1 MENNKIIP
9 TEENA
14 VALGAAIPNLEQL
27 LEESTQLETLTPAIT
42 LSAESISLDKVGESF
57 RGIFIGF
64 GTMTINDQNEPDGQ
78 RTIKAARFLI
88 NKQVRINGGVVLISE
103 LESANVLPGTKLEV
117 TYSKKEGN
125 VKIYSLTLL
134 G

>member
-1 MENNKIIP
+1 MENNQITP

-14 VALGAAIPNLEQL
+14 VALGATIPNLEQL

-42 LSAESISLDKVGESF
+42 LSAESISLEKVGESF

>member
-1 MENNKIIP
+1 MENNQIIP

-27 LEESTQLETLTPAIT
+27 LEESTQLEALTPAIT
-42 LSAESISLDKVGESF
+42 LSAESISLEKVGESF

>member
-1 MENNKIIP
+1 MENNQIIP

>member
-1 MENNKIIP
+1 MENNQIIP

-42 LSAESISLDKVGESF
+42 LSAESISLEKVGESF

-64 GTMTINDQNEPDGQ
+64 GTMTINDPNEPEGQ

>member
-1 MENNKIIP
+1 MENNQIIP

-42 LSAESISLDKVGESF
+42 LSAESISLEKVGESF

>member
-1 MENNKIIP
+1 MENNQIIP

-42 LSAESISLDKVGESF
+42 LSAESISLEKVGESF

-64 GTMTINDQNEPDGQ
+64 GTMTINDSNEPEGQ